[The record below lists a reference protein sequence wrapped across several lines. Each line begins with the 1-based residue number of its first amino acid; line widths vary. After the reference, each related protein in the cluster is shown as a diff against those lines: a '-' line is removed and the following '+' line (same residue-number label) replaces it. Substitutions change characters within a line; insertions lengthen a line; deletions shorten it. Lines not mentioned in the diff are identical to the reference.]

1 MKKLNIFFRSRLIFR
16 LSVLFTLVLICLV
29 FIGPRAEAAEPGSS
43 LFSALESSLNL
54 TVSKQV
60 AQTKEI
66 SSVEPQKVYSEEISS
81 TPHVRVS
88 LSDTM
93 KLFFNIQPTSKDY
106 YDKRNNIN
114 RACTMLGLDILF

>member
-1 MKKLNIFFRSRLIFR
+1 LKKLNIFFRSRLIFR

>member
-1 MKKLNIFFRSRLIFR
+1 MKKLDIFFRSRLIFR
-16 LSVLFTLVLICLV
+16 LSVLFTLVVICLV
-29 FIGPRAEAAEPGSS
+29 FNGPRAEAAEPGST

>member
-1 MKKLNIFFRSRLIFR
+1 METFLRNHFVLRR
-16 LSVLFTLVLICLV
+16 SVLFSLVVICLV
-29 FIGPRAEAAEPGSS
+29 FIIHHAEAADPGNGLFKELTSS
-43 LFSALESSLNL
+43 LHL
-54 TVSKQV
+54 TVSRQV
-60 AQTKEI
+60 EQTKDI
-66 SSVEPQKVYSEEISS
+66 SVEPQKVYSEEITS

-93 KLFFNIQPTSKDY
+93 KLFFNMQPTSKDY